1 VTLPH
6 GQGPPRAATLD
17 DLAALNR
24 EMAALIQAGLPLEES
39 LGRIAAD
46 FGHGPGRLAERLER
60 ETAAG
65 KSLAEAIA
73 AQGDA
78 LPLAYRAVVE
88 AGLKSGRLAAA
99 LEGFAESAAR
109 LADLRRITAQALA
122 YPLMVVVL
130 AVVMVVVVAAAVVP
144 AFQALELE
152 TAVWVEPLAVSRSTA
167 TLWLVAA
174 PIAAAVGAWLWWRG
188 SARPAD
194 GAVQGSTRR
203 QWTRWI
209 PGAARATRLG
219 GQASFAEMLG
229 LLVECRVPLVEALPL
244 AAKASGDAGLQA
256 AATELSGELAAGAP
270 LSSQAASVR
279 RLPPLVRTALLASP
293 SERALVTALR
303 QAAEAYRERTAES
316 VARMSVLIPLT
327 ATIVVG
333 VLVTGAYALL
343 LFQPYLAVLRDAATW
358 GL

>member
-1 VTLPH
+1 MLTN

-24 EMAALIQAGLPLEES
+24 EMAALIQAGLPLEEC

-46 FGHGPGRLAERLER
+46 FGHGPGALAARLER

-78 LPLAYRAVVE
+78 LPPAYQAVVE

-99 LEGFAESAAR
+99 LEGFAESATR

-130 AVVMVVVVAAAVVP
+130 AIVMLVVVAATVVP
-144 AFQALELE
+144 AFQELELDS
-152 TAVWVEPLAVSRSTA
+152 AVWVEPLAVSRTSA
-167 TLWLVAA
+167 LVWLVVL
-174 PIAAAVGAWLWWRG
+174 PVAAAAGAWLWWRG

-194 GAVQGSTRR
+194 RASRGK
-203 QWTRWI
+203 WTRWI
-209 PGAARATRLG
+209 PGAAQAARLG

-244 AAKASGDAGLQA
+244 AAQASGDAGLQA
-256 AATELSGELAAGAP
+256 AATALSGELAAGAP
-270 LSSQAASVR
+270 LSSRAESVR
-279 RLPPLVRTALLASP
+279 RLPPLVRTALAATHG
-293 SERALVTALR
+293 ERALVTALR
-303 QAAEAYRERTAES
+303 QAAEAYRERASES
-316 VARMSVLIPLT
+316 VARTTVLAPLA

-343 LFQPYLAVLRDAATW
+343 LFQPYLAVLRDATTW